1 MRRRVETERVTTEAD
16 RPGVEL
22 VALVASAG
30 GLEAL
35 TTVLRDLPRDF
46 PAAVVVQQHLAGHD
60 SLLATIL
67 TRQSGRPVGW
77 AANGRAVTPGQVV
90 ICPPGKALE
99 LTPQGRCRLHGAQ
112 QHGARGA
119 DVLLT
124 SIAGSYGPRGVAVV
138 LSGSGRDGAA
148 GTVAMRRAGGVV
160 IAESPATAL
169 YPSMPIAAAQAGADL
184 VLGIGEIAPVLADLV
199 HGLPLPLR
207 SPPADA
213 PDEAYLDGGVDPDGI
228 FARLAARFG
237 ANTPAARAELARL
250 RAAELRR
257 RRQELSAGVGATR
270 ETVATAR
277 RRAEESRRRA
287 LLAHRA
293 ADEASARSEQEH
305 RDRDG

>member
-1 MRRRVETERVTTEAD
+1 M
-16 RPGVEL
+16 
-22 VALVASAG
+22 
-30 GLEAL
+30 
-35 TTVLRDLPRDF
+35 LRDLPRDF

-77 AANGRAVTPGQVV
+77 AANGRAVTPGEVV

-148 GTVAMRRAGGVV
+148 GTVAIGGVV

-199 HGLPLPLR
+199 HGLPLPRR

-228 FARLAARFG
+228 FAR
-237 ANTPAARAELARL
+237 
-250 RAAELRR
+250 ELRR

-270 ETVATAR
+270 ETVAM
-277 RRAEESRRRA
+277 
-287 LLAHRA
+287 AHRA
-293 ADEASARSEQEH
+293 ADEAWARSEQEH

>member
-1 MRRRVETERVTTEAD
+1 M
-16 RPGVEL
+16 
-22 VALVASAG
+22 
-30 GLEAL
+30 
-35 TTVLRDLPRDF
+35 
-46 PAAVVVQQHLAGHD
+46 
-60 SLLATIL
+60 
-67 TRQSGRPVGW
+67 
-77 AANGRAVTPGQVV
+77 
-90 ICPPGKALE
+90 
-99 LTPQGRCRLHGAQ
+99 
-112 QHGARGA
+112 
-119 DVLLT
+119 
-124 SIAGSYGPRGVAVV
+124 
-138 LSGSGRDGAA
+138 
-148 GTVAMRRAGGVV
+148 
-160 IAESPATAL
+160 
-169 YPSMPIAAAQAGADL
+169 
-184 VLGIGEIAPVLADLV
+184 LADLV
-199 HGLPLPLR
+199 HGLPLPRR

-293 ADEASARSEQEH
+293 ADEAWARSEQEH

>member
-1 MRRRVETERVTTEAD
+1 M
-16 RPGVEL
+16 
-22 VALVASAG
+22 
-30 GLEAL
+30 
-35 TTVLRDLPRDF
+35 
-46 PAAVVVQQHLAGHD
+46 
-60 SLLATIL
+60 
-67 TRQSGRPVGW
+67 
-77 AANGRAVTPGQVV
+77 
-90 ICPPGKALE
+90 
-99 LTPQGRCRLHGAQ
+99 
-112 QHGARGA
+112 
-119 DVLLT
+119 
-124 SIAGSYGPRGVAVV
+124 

-184 VLGIGEIAPVLADLV
+184 VLGIGEIAPCWPTWSTGCRCRDDRRRQTRRTRPTWMAAST
-199 HGLPLPLR
+199 R
-207 SPPADA
+207 TASSPGWRPGSA
-213 PDEAYLDGGVDPDGI
+213 P
-228 FARLAARFG
+228 
-237 ANTPAARAELARL
+237 TPRRRAELARL

-293 ADEASARSEQEH
+293 ADEAWARSEQEH